1 MKSSRPFDVRLFRV
15 IGVATLLMLSLP
27 MLIPVL
33 SALDPGEFFTFPPT
47 DVSSRWFRE
56 FLANRSWR
64 SSTLLTFSIA
74 IMTAAVSSVVGGLA
88 GIAFARVHSRM
99 RPIFYPLLVGPL
111 IVPVIILAVSFYG
124 VALEYGLVGNLF
136 AFVVANALLSA
147 PLVALLVSGVA
158 LRMDSRI
165 ELASLSCGAG
175 RLRTL
180 AFVTVPMV
188 APSALAG
195 GALAF
200 LLVLDEVQM
209 SIFLVAPD
217 RTPLA
222 VKMFLAAFQGTTP
235 IVTAASSFL
244 LVSAVVIIG
253 VVTLVRNR
261 LAARGTTMAV
271 PGLEEQG

>member
-1 MKSSRPFDVRLFRV
+1 MRSSRPLDVRLFRA
-15 IGVATLLMLSLP
+15 IGVATILMLSLP
-27 MLIPVL
+27 MLIPVFA
-33 SALDPGEFFTFPPT
+33 ALDPGEFFTFPPT

-56 FLANRSWR
+56 FLTDGSWR
-64 SSTLLTFSIA
+64 SSTRLTFAIA
-74 IMTAAVSSVVGGLA
+74 AMAAALSSVVGGLA
-88 GIAFARVHSRM
+88 GIAFARLHARV
-99 RPIFYPLLVGPL
+99 RPLFYPLLVAPL
-111 IVPVIILAVSFYG
+111 IVPVMILAVSFYG
-124 VALEYGLVGNLF
+124 IALEYDLVGNLF
-136 AFVVANALLSA
+136 AFVVANSLLSA

-175 RLRTL
+175 RFRTL
-180 AFVTVPMV
+180 VFVTVPML

-209 SIFLVAPD
+209 SIFLVAPG

-222 VKMFLAAFQGTTP
+222 VRMFLAAFQGTTP
-235 IVTAASSFL
+235 IVTAASSLL
-244 LVSAVVIIG
+244 LVSAVVTIG
-253 VVTLVRNR
+253 VVTLARNR

-271 PGLEEQG
+271 PGLEE